1 MKLHLRSCLASCVL
15 AAAAAHGPAHAA
27 DKPLKIGVVTEFSGT
42 YASAGQSIESAMRA
56 YMKLNG
62 DTVAGRKVE
71 LILRDTGGISPENA
85 RRYAQE
91 LVTRDKVDAL
101 VGFNFTPNA
110 LAAAPIATAAK
121 TPMIALAATAIV
133 TEKSPYIVRTAFTLG
148 QTSAPMA
155 TWAAR
160 NGIKRVFSL
169 VSDYGPGHDAAQAF
183 KDAFTAAGGQ
193 MAGEIR
199 MPVSS
204 MEFAPFLQRARDARA
219 DAIFVFVPG
228 SEAAIAFMKAYNERG
243 FKQAGIRLIGT
254 GDLVDDDSLPAIGD
268 VALDTVTAHHYS
280 AAHDSDLNR
289 AFVKAVQDQGRKR
302 PNFIGVGAYDAM
314 AVIYAA
320 VKKTGGDTDG
330 DKLVAAMKGL
340 KLDSPRGPISI
351 DPATRDIVQDIYIRK
366 VQKVGGELY
375 NVEFDKIEAV
385 KAR

>member
-1 MKLHLRSCLASCVL
+1 
-15 AAAAAHGPAHAA
+15 
-27 DKPLKIGVVTEFSGT
+27 
-42 YASAGQSIESAMRA
+42 
-56 YMKLNG
+56 
-62 DTVAGRKVE
+62 
-71 LILRDTGGISPENA
+71 
-85 RRYAQE
+85 
-91 LVTRDKVDAL
+91 
-101 VGFNFTPNA
+101 
-110 LAAAPIATAAK
+110 
-121 TPMIALAATAIV
+121 
-133 TEKSPYIVRTAFTLG
+133 VRTAFTLG

-289 AFVKAVQDQGRKR
+289 GFVKAVQDQGRKR

-330 DKLVAAMKGL
+330 DKLIAAMKGL